1 MIVYLLQRLVNDR
14 LLVNRKQLSMRP
26 HEVRVIQKRG
36 KLRSRKP
43 PRPAEALESTRER
56 ILASAAR
63 LFAERGFERSSMPAI
78 ARASGIT
85 AGAIYKHFSSKGE
98 LLLEVVKRSF
108 ESTPLFIQ
116 NGASGTAA
124 ALPRLASV
132 YIEPE
137 LKLVRQLSIEVHSA
151 ASKDAAIRKLLARSN
166 AVLIRHVRDT
176 IAIAQREGQIEKELN
191 PDFAARLFCILVMG
205 LLHMDTLL
213 PNLIG
218 DKPWRDF
225 VQDRVATLLGL
236 R

>member
-1 MIVYLLQRLVNDR
+1 MIRR
-14 LLVNRKQLSMRP
+14 REKP
-26 HEVRVIQKRG
+26 HPKKARQGV
-36 KLRSRKP
+36 
-43 PRPAEALESTRER
+43 EAVESTRER
-56 ILASAAR
+56 ILAAAAR
-63 LFAERGFERSSMPAI
+63 LFAEHGFEGSSMPAI

-85 AGAIYKHFSSKGE
+85 AGAIYKHFRSKGE

-116 NGASGTAA
+116 NGTSGTAA
-124 ALPRLASV
+124 ALPLLASL
-132 YIEPE
+132 YTEPD

-151 ASKDAAIRKLLARSN
+151 ASKDAEIRKLLARAN
-166 AVLIRHVRDT
+166 AVLIQHVRDR
-176 IAIAQREGQIEKELN
+176 IALAQREGQADTKLN

-218 DKPWRDF
+218 DKAWRDF
-225 VQDRVATLLGL
+225 VYERVATLIGL

>member
-1 MIVYLLQRLVNDR
+1 MIRR
-14 LLVNRKQLSMRP
+14 REKP
-26 HEVRVIQKRG
+26 HPKKARQGV
-36 KLRSRKP
+36 
-43 PRPAEALESTRER
+43 EAVESTRER
-56 ILASAAR
+56 ILAAAAR
-63 LFAERGFERSSMPAI
+63 LFAEHGFEGSSMPAI

-85 AGAIYKHFSSKGE
+85 AGGIYKHFRSKGE

-116 NGASGTAA
+116 NGTSGTAA
-124 ALPRLASV
+124 ALPLLASL
-132 YIEPE
+132 YTEPD

-151 ASKDAAIRKLLARSN
+151 ASKDAEIRKLLARAN
-166 AVLIRHVRDT
+166 AVLIQHVRDR
-176 IAIAQREGQIEKELN
+176 IALAQREGQADTKLN

-218 DKPWRDF
+218 DKAWRDF
-225 VQDRVATLLGL
+225 VYERVATLIGL